1 MPTTVPLPPPP
12 TASTNTNPNNPN
24 IPAATETPTETGP
37 PTTPLRRKAYKQ
49 HLHNERA
56 AIKTHLDRLITTYS
70 SSSSSP
76 SFPSTSTS
84 TSTSSFSSSHSSET
98 NRWHL
103 LQSHRAEKLHER
115 VKRGKGSVQ
124 ALFPEFWDA
133 EGELA
138 WLRRGWRGFLLGVGD
153 GDKGRGGVGLGKG
166 GLRVGRG
173 EDRDDEEEVGL
184 VVGVKKEEDG
194 DEVGDAG
201 LAWSAGR
208 GRQVVGRDGALE
220 GVEVEMVREG
230 GEGGSIRGRLDGR
243 DKQGRG
249 LGRRLGRRNGEARLV
264 NEAVVGVPCS
274 RGWAIQ
280 DSSVEAMEELVDT
293 TKTRSADVVLGF
305 AGSRGALFEPTA
317 TGEAETDDFGLG
329 SKRKAE
335 DEMELPDKKIKL
347 Y

>member
-1 MPTTVPLPPPP
+1 M
-12 TASTNTNPNNPN
+12 
-24 IPAATETPTETGP
+24 E
-37 PTTPLRRKAYKQ
+37 
-49 HLHNERA
+49 
-56 AIKTHLDRLITTYS
+56 
-70 SSSSSP
+70 
-76 SFPSTSTS
+76 
-84 TSTSSFSSSHSSET
+84 
-98 NRWHL
+98 
-103 LQSHRAEKLHER
+103 
-115 VKRGKGSVQ
+115 

-138 WLRRGWRGFLLGVGD
+138 WLRRGWRGFLLGEGD
-153 GDKGRGGVGLGKG
+153 GDKGRGGVGWGKG
-166 GLRVGRG
+166 GLRVGFGRG

-184 VVGVKKEEDG
+184 VVGVKKEEG
-194 DEVGDAG
+194 KGADEVGEAG

-208 GRQVVGRDGALE
+208 GRQVVGRDGTLE

-249 LGRRLGRRNGEARLV
+249 LGRGLGRRNGEARLV

-280 DSSVEAMEELVDT
+280 NSSVEAMGELVDT

-305 AGSRGALFEPTA
+305 AGSRGALFEPMA